1 MKEFEDLIDQRPE
14 PENPFKWLIT
24 IAVILVI
31 IASIIFIATQI
42 RDEIALQNLEKTL
55 EIETKKTEIKA
66 KKIEQET
73 MKEIDKGIKATNKIT
88 EPLYN
93 EIETMQIQQ
102 ENKKETKQEPAK
114 KQNNKEKIEIEN
126 KNIKV
131 IIVGTKEENSS
142 AVGKVNK
149 PIIGICDN
157 NLSKGIIKSILE
169 EIDGE

>member
-73 MKEIDKGIKATNKIT
+73 MKEIDKGIKAINKIT

-114 KQNNKEKIEIEN
+114 KQNNKEKIEIEMH
-126 KNIKV
+126 
-131 IIVGTKEENSS
+131 
-142 AVGKVNK
+142 
-149 PIIGICDN
+149 
-157 NLSKGIIKSILE
+157 
-169 EIDGE
+169 

>member
-1 MKEFEDLIDQRPE
+1 MNEFEDLIDQRPE

-55 EIETKKTEIKA
+55 EIETKKAEIKA

-73 MKEIDKGIKATNKIT
+73 MKEIDKGIKAINKTT

-102 ENKKETKQEPAK
+102 ENKKETRQEPAK
-114 KQNNKEKIEIEN
+114 KQNNKEKIEIEMH
-126 KNIKV
+126 
-131 IIVGTKEENSS
+131 
-142 AVGKVNK
+142 
-149 PIIGICDN
+149 
-157 NLSKGIIKSILE
+157 
-169 EIDGE
+169 

>member
-1 MKEFEDLIDQRPE
+1 MNEFEDLIDQRPE

-55 EIETKKTEIKA
+55 EIETKKAEIKA

-73 MKEIDKGIKATNKIT
+73 MREIDKGIKAINKIT

-114 KQNNKEKIEIEN
+114 KQNNKEKIEIEMH
-126 KNIKV
+126 
-131 IIVGTKEENSS
+131 
-142 AVGKVNK
+142 
-149 PIIGICDN
+149 
-157 NLSKGIIKSILE
+157 
-169 EIDGE
+169 